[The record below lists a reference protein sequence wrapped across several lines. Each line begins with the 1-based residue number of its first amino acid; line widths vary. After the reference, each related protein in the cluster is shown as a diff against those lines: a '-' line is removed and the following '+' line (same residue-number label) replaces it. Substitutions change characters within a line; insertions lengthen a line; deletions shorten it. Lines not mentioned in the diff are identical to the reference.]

1 MNPDNS
7 KRTIFYIS
15 DSTGITV
22 EALGQCL
29 LSHFE
34 GLTLKQVRM
43 PFIDSV
49 DKAKAAVEVINATQE
64 RDGVR
69 AILCMTVVSPSIR
82 ALFHLTGAHCLDMFG
97 TFVNPLSCELGMPA
111 NETIGLSRRVAG
123 AEYRNRINAINF
135 TLGHDDGIS
144 ETGLK
149 DADVILVGVSRCG
162 KTPTSIYL
170 AMQYGMAVANNPII
184 PEDLE
189 RDALPGT
196 LLNFKDKIFGLTID
210 PHRLHMI
217 RSERR
222 PHSRYADL
230 ENCKRE
236 VKQAETLMRREG
248 IDMLDSTSRSVEE
261 ISSLVMQRL
270 SLKGVQKCS
279 G

>member
-1 MNPDNS
+1 
-7 KRTIFYIS
+7 
-15 DSTGITV
+15 
-22 EALGQCL
+22 
-29 LSHFE
+29 
-34 GLTLKQVRM
+34 
-43 PFIDSV
+43 
-49 DKAKAAVEVINATQE
+49 
-64 RDGVR
+64 
-69 AILCMTVVSPSIR
+69 
-82 ALFHLTGAHCLDMFG
+82 
-97 TFVNPLSCELGMPA
+97 
-111 NETIGLSRRVAG
+111 
-123 AEYRNRINAINF
+123 
-135 TLGHDDGIS
+135 
-144 ETGLK
+144 
-149 DADVILVGVSRCG
+149 
-162 KTPTSIYL
+162 
-170 AMQYGMAVANNPII
+170 MQYGMAVANNPII

-222 PHSRYADL
+222 PNSRYADL

-270 SLKGVQKCS
+270 SLKGAQKCS